1 MKSLIYLLIA
11 CFFLVC
17 CNNSGSSTSDKDST
31 YIEDRG
37 TDTTRER
44 QDTAS
49 YERMPNN
56 PDTPR

>member
-1 MKSLIYLLIA
+1 MKSLIYALTA

-17 CNNSGSSTSDKDST
+17 CNNSGSSTSDKDTT

-56 PDTPR
+56 ADTPR